1 MILRFDME
9 PFTSTVHLRRTSER
23 ARFGLGVLESMIPYS
38 KKMIPKSA
46 LLRVPV
52 WKDSRFSSRFWCSW
66 FRPPFRRP
74 GKDVMGFEMKLGWGK
89 ALPIPAR
96 PIFVPQVLLET
107 TLPPPP
113 TGLPFN
119 AIASQED
126 LEKVKT
132 KIKSIQRRVSFKT
145 KGMARNAKIELGQ
158 RNRQRWLRIDIIQ
171 QGRWWSVSLKQM
183 PPHGT
188 PYPRQGEALR
198 NFNKVHAPRRTAAG
212 PVVETLPGPPLLLSL
227 IARFF
232 YATGFWSVLSTGL
245 RFFS

>member
-1 MILRFDME
+1 
-9 PFTSTVHLRRTSER
+9 
-23 ARFGLGVLESMIPYS
+23 
-38 KKMIPKSA
+38 
-46 LLRVPV
+46 
-52 WKDSRFSSRFWCSW
+52 
-66 FRPPFRRP
+66 
-74 GKDVMGFEMKLGWGK
+74 MGFEMKLGWGK

-171 QGRWWSVSLKQM
+171 QGR
-183 PPHGT
+183 
-188 PYPRQGEALR
+188 
-198 NFNKVHAPRRTAAG
+198 
-212 PVVETLPGPPLLLSL
+212 
-227 IARFF
+227 
-232 YATGFWSVLSTGL
+232 
-245 RFFS
+245 